1 MNKSLP
7 IFPLGIVV
15 LPGNIQSLQI
25 FELRYL
31 KMIKDVMRGDN
42 QFVISLL
49 SNSNQD
55 ISFKDKGTLVEIIDF
70 NDLPNG
76 LLGITVKGAT
86 RVVVE
91 RLLRKQKVAG
101 SIPVVGFFGVNP
113 QLTWAKKGCS
123 GDRTRD
129 LPHPKRESYH

>member
-25 FELRYL
+25 FEPRYL

-49 SNSNQD
+49 SLSL
-55 ISFKDKGTLVEIIDF
+55 IHI
-70 NDLPNG
+70 
-76 LLGITVKGAT
+76 
-86 RVVVE
+86 
-91 RLLRKQKVAG
+91 
-101 SIPVVGFFGVNP
+101 
-113 QLTWAKKGCS
+113 
-123 GDRTRD
+123 
-129 LPHPKRESYH
+129 